1 MSERMPHGSVP
12 PERGA
17 ASATP
22 TAAAVRKWNRAAK
35 ALESKDRGEEVRY
48 GPYKRHLFSKAKGRT
63 LLVAAGTG
71 IDFKYLPAG
80 LDVTAIDF
88 SPRMLELAAKR
99 VEESASPLTLLQAD
113 VTDLAFADGTFDTVV
128 TSCTFCSVPDP
139 VKGLREVRRVLKDDG
154 RLLMF
159 EHVRPSNPY
168 LGLMMD
174 VMNPLVRMLGPDVNR
189 RTADNVRAAGFR
201 LTRDFNVYLDM
212 VKLFE
217 AKKA

>member
-1 MSERMPHGSVP
+1 VSGRAP
-12 PERGA
+12 
-17 ASATP
+17 ATD
-22 TAAAVRKWNRAAK
+22 AAVRKWDRAAK
-35 ALESKDRGEEVRY
+35 ALDSKDRGEEIRY
-48 GPYKRHLFSKAKGRT
+48 GPYKRDLFARARGRT
-63 LLVAAGTG
+63 MLVAAGTG

-80 LDVTAIDF
+80 LEVTAIDF
-88 SPRMLELAAKR
+88 SPRMLEHAAR
-99 VEESASPLTLLQAD
+99 RIGQGASPVTLIRAD
-113 VTDLAFADGTFDTVV
+113 VTELGFEDRTFDTVL

-139 VKGLREVRRVLKDDG
+139 VKGLGEVRRVLKDDG

-174 VMNPLVRMLGPDVNR
+174 LMNPAVRMMGPDVNR

-201 LTRDFNVYLDM
+201 ITREFNVYLDM

-217 AKKA
+217 AVKA

>member
-1 MSERMPHGSVP
+1 MSGGTKGSTDDL
-12 PERGA
+12 RNR
-17 ASATP
+17 
-22 TAAAVRKWNRAAK
+22 AAVRKWNRAAR
-35 ALESKDRGEEVRY
+35 ALDAKDRGEELRY
-48 GPYKRHLFSKAKGRT
+48 GPYKTYLFAKATGRT

-71 IDFKYLPAG
+71 IDFKYLPPG

-88 SPRMLELAAKR
+88 SPSMLAFAERRK
-99 VEESASPLTLLQAD
+99 EESASPLTLRHAD
-113 VTDLAFADGTFDTVV
+113 VTALDMPDGSFDTVI

-139 VKGLREVRRVLKDDG
+139 LRGLREVRRVLKDEG
-154 RLLMF
+154 RMLMF

-174 VMNPLVRMLGPDVNR
+174 VMNPLVRLAGPDVNR

-201 LTRDFNVYLDM
+201 IVWEFNVFLDM

-217 AKKA
+217 ATKAT